1 MSLHL
6 ITAPERHPVTLIE
19 AKEHLRVDDN
29 NSDAYID
36 SLIESATA
44 MLDGRDGILGRCLVQ
59 QTWELR
65 LPDWQQIIEI
75 PLPPLVSVSSV
86 KYLDTS
92 GVEQTLSSSYYD
104 VIDQGSSMAIIQP
117 AYGQSYPSIRSQP
130 NAIRI
135 RYVAGYASVSNG
147 GLSGA
152 IPRPIIQNLLNRI
165 GDMYENR
172 QNRIVGNVVSSMWD
186 EDASLTPYIV
196 SWV

>member
-6 ITAPERHPVTLIE
+6 ITAPARYPVTLIE

-36 SLIESATA
+36 SLIEAATA

-65 LPDWQQIIEI
+65 LPDWQQAIEI

-86 KYLDTS
+86 KYLDTG
-92 GVEQTLSSSYYD
+92 GVEQTLSTSYYD
-104 VIDQGSSMAIIQP
+104 VIDQGFGMSVIQP
-117 AYGQSYPSIRSQP
+117 AYGQSYPSVRSQP

-147 GLSGA
+147 GLTGT
-152 IPRPIIQNLLNRI
+152 IPRPIIQNILNRI

-172 QNRIVGNVVSSMWD
+172 QNRIVGNAVNSIWD
-186 EDASLTPYIV
+186 ADASLTPYIV